1 MFNSQGFCRQS
12 YHLLDNSTIHQQTGD
27 ILSVSSTGAVEPP
40 GDRRKFQDN
49 FANTAATE
57 PKFSQRGYFSFM
69 RRGTSMHR
77 LSDSGVPGASHKA
90 FRKTSDQPAP
100 GDPRGP
106 ADPPPGL
113 SALSP
118 LRRFP
123 VAPRK
128 PAAAEREL
136 REARRRR
143 PSERAGGWRR
153 RGRPAWPQAG

>member
-1 MFNSQGFCRQS
+1 
-12 YHLLDNSTIHQQTGD
+12 
-27 ILSVSSTGAVEPP
+27 
-40 GDRRKFQDN
+40 
-49 FANTAATE
+49 
-57 PKFSQRGYFSFM
+57 
-69 RRGTSMHR
+69 MHR

-128 PAAAEREL
+128 PICS
-136 REARRRR
+136 RRRR
-143 PSERAGGWRR
+143 LRRRKGSSGGPGGAGRAGEREDGGVVDDLLGHRR
-153 RGRPAWPQAG
+153 VD